1 VGAKEEQPENLG
13 EEAQVADEDDM
24 PTPTKAATID
34 APKIEQEE
42 EEVAPEVEQEPI
54 PVDPIAYEE
63 IKQEADE
70 GQAILES
77 EAPNV
82 MES

>member
-1 VGAKEEQPENLG
+1 
-13 EEAQVADEDDM
+13 M

-34 APKIEQEE
+34 APKIEHE

-70 GQAILES
+70 GQATVES